1 MKKKSRNIFNN
12 NNITSLNNET
22 DLAKLRLRPIKIH
35 NKRKLFIN
43 FSQSNI
49 KNAFSEKI
57 PVSFFQDNEV
67 NKVRNLN
74 IDNDT
79 DFFAN
84 LFNKGNM
91 EKIML
96 SEEELLSGSENNKVN
111 KVNLP
116 KIKNITIDSILES
129 EKKLNLNK
137 KISMRNIANNH
148 LEKELYDNLKEIK
161 KKIND
166 LQNKKLELYKNFDAK
181 TKQIKDINFDLD
193 ALEYG
198 KSEAFLNN
206 IMDLNTLSPSKKE
219 DSKNMNDSPQG
230 TPSKKDKKSIILS
243 PERNETKNP
252 NLLMKALAGKN
263 KYEDKIQ
270 GLKMLYFIRKE
281 REEKKAENEKKLIE
295 LKEDIKKI
303 NKEIKEIRNE
313 LIEFKSKEKDYEQK
327 LMNHYEGLLY
337 QGRDI
342 RNDGLIW
349 IIKSMW
355 KLGKNVPMQYIPK
368 FLDFQAIEFL
378 FKLAN
383 KSIELENNK
392 NLLNRT
398 KKDLTYKIHKLYF
411 FNNNNTDANNLS
423 TRFIGEKNRRSSIIF
438 KTNLIKK
445 NSILQRSVSQTN
457 IVKSYIHSTMDDE
470 QRDQEKDT
478 FKEISKFYEKRKN
491 NVEIEKVDGMEKI
504 DQLQNKIKNIENEI
518 VELKNKEIL
527 RIFKEFVENDYEHRY
542 HVSIDVVLAALL
554 GEHMKNIEI
563 NKFAKFKKEYCDN
576 LKNIRFF
583 EYRKKNDSK

>member
-12 NNITSLNNET
+12 NSITSLNNET
-22 DLAKLRLRPIKIH
+22 DLAKFRLRPIKIH

-79 DFFAN
+79 DFYAN

-423 TRFIGEKNRRSSIIF
+423 TRFIGGKNRRSSIIF

-504 DQLQNKIKNIENEI
+504 EQLQNKIKNIENEI
-518 VELKNKEIL
+518 VELKSKEIL